1 MSDLV
6 EHLLLN
12 SRSSVSRIL
21 QKPMGLDR
29 FRDFAGF
36 AYHVRFKQITTR
48 IRPLMSNLRRF
59 LLQKHPQNELQN
71 RHPNPPNLTNVSRN
85 RMKGCFWTVLP
96 LAVFAMYFQSNSRLE
111 SAISSSCFWPSRS
124 SKARGRNRR
133 F

>member
-12 SRSSVSRIL
+12 SRSSVARIL

-29 FRDFAGF
+29 FLDFAGF
-36 AYHVRFKQITTR
+36 AYHVPFNQITAR

-59 LLQKHPQNELQN
+59 LVQKHSQNELQN

-85 RMKGCFWTVLP
+85 RMKGCLWTVLP
-96 LAVFAMYFQSNSRLE
+96 LAVFAMYFQSSSRLE
-111 SAISSSCFWPSRS
+111 STISSCCFWPSRS
-124 SKARGRNRR
+124 STARGRNRR